1 MKRAATLCTALVL
14 VLAGCGNTNLRKM
27 ESDDKGPEE
36 FTVVPLKPLEQPSD
50 YATLPKPKNA
60 APSIT
65 DPTPI
70 ADAITAL
77 GGTVDSRNTT
87 RIPSSDRAL
96 IQRTDRFGTT
106 PNIRAMLALEDA
118 QFRKSKTKM
127 RYSLFKSRDPY
138 SQLYEAETLDAFAE
152 LQKFR
157 AAGVTTPAVPQ

>member
-36 FTVVPLKPLEQPSD
+36 FTVVPLKPLEQPSN
-50 YATLPKPKNA
+50 YAALPKPGNA
-60 APSIT
+60 TPSIT

-70 ADAITAL
+70 SDAITAL
-77 GGTVDSRNTT
+77 GGTVESRDTT
-87 RIPSSDRAL
+87 RVPSSDRAL

-118 QFRKSKTKM
+118 QFRENTTT
-127 RYSLFKSRDPY
+127 LFQPRDLY

-152 LQKFR
+152 LQKFQ

>member
-50 YATLPKPKNA
+50 YAALPKPENA

-87 RIPSSDRAL
+87 RVPSSDKAL

-118 QFRKSKTKM
+118 QFRENTTT
-127 RYSLFKSRDPY
+127 LFQPRDLY

-152 LQKFR
+152 LQKFQ

>member
-36 FTVVPLKPLEQPSD
+36 FAVVPLKPLEQPSN
-50 YATLPKPKNA
+50 YAALPKPGNA
-60 APSIT
+60 TPSIT

-70 ADAITAL
+70 SDAITAL
-77 GGTVDSRNTT
+77 GGTVESRDTT
-87 RIPSSDRAL
+87 RVPSSDRAL

-106 PNIRAMLALEDA
+106 PNIRAILALEDA
-118 QFRKSKTKM
+118 QFRQRKSKTRQFQLKP
-127 RYSLFKSRDPY
+127 RDPY

>member
-14 VLAGCGNTNLRKM
+14 VLAGCGTTNLRKM

-50 YATLPKPKNA
+50 YATLPKPENA

-87 RIPSSDRAL
+87 RVPSSDKAL

-118 QFRKSKTKM
+118 QFRENKTKI
-127 RYSLFKSRDPY
+127 RQSLFQPRDPY
-138 SQLYEAETLDAFAE
+138 SQFYEAETLDAFAE

>member
-14 VLAGCGNTNLRKM
+14 VLAGCGTTNLRKM

-36 FTVVPLKPLEQPSD
+36 FTVLPLKRLEQPSD
-50 YATLPKPKNA
+50 YAALPKPENA

-77 GGTVDSRNTT
+77 GGTVESRNTT
-87 RIPSSDRAL
+87 RVPSSDRAL

-106 PNIRAMLALEDA
+106 PNIRAILALEDA
-118 QFRKSKTKM
+118 QFRQSKSKM
-127 RYSLFKSRDPY
+127 RQFQLKPRDPY

-152 LQKFR
+152 RQKFR